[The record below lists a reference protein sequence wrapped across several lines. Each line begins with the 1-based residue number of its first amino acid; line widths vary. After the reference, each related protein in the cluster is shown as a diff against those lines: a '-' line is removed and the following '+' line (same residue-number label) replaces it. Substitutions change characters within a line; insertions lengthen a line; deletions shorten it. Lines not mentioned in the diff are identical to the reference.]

1 MKTNILNHSIAA
13 MLLAVPLAHAE
24 LENVVEE
31 KPETTTSSSSVTTS
45 ADGTATI
52 TIDIN
57 GKKET
62 RTFKLGDGKQN
73 VFTFEKDGDG
83 AKAGGAAGFAG
94 KGFVKPE
101 HGKHEKGPWLGIA
114 MEPVQDVVRAQLS
127 LAPGEGIVVNHVA
140 PESPAAKAGLQP
152 NDILLRFEDQI
163 LVEPAQLRKLI
174 AMKKPGESVKLTYL
188 RKGERKEATVTL
200 VEHEIEPGDGGPM
213 QWFGNQPGV
222 FNLQVPAPGMTKPF
236 DREHLEEQLKQ
247 FKDKRPDLDKHLE
260 GMQDKL
266 RELKEKHPGVIVD
279 KREWM
284 SGSPEQ
290 MLKGQ
295 IEKLQRILEE
305 SKLPKE
311 QVENLRKE
319 LDHARHAASEA
330 MERAKRETEEAVKN
344 AQRAIEEASKA
355 LNESRKPHDGDSQ
368 KPHEKEKGEQPKK
381 PGEPL

>member
-1 MKTNILNHSIAA
+1 MKTRILNHSIAA

-24 LENVVEE
+24 LEDPVEV
-31 KPETTTSSSSVTTS
+31 KPETMTTSSSVVTS

-62 RTFKLGDGKQN
+62 RTFKLGDGKPN

-152 NDILLRFEDQI
+152 NDILLRFEEQI
-163 LVEPAQLRKLI
+163 LVEPSQLRKLI
-174 AMKKPGESVKLTYL
+174 AMKKPGDSVKLTYL
-188 RKGERKEATVTL
+188 RKGERKDATVTL
-200 VEHEIEPGDGGPM
+200 IEHEIEPGDGGPM
-213 QWFGNQPGV
+213 QWFGNQPGGV

-236 DREHLEEQLKQ
+236 DRERLEEQLKQ
-247 FKDKRPDLDKHLE
+247 FKGKQPELEKHLE

-266 RELKEKHPGVIVD
+266 RELKEKHPGVIVE

-295 IEKLQRILEE
+295 IEKLQRILDE

-344 AQRAIEEASKA
+344 AQRAVDEALKA
-355 LNESRKPHDGDSQ
+355 LGDSQ
-368 KPHEKEKGEQPKK
+368 KPHEKGKGEPPKK